1 MITEEKK
8 DTTKGI
14 LNKTVRLLGMRKL
27 NTTLRSAVDDEDEDL
42 TQTSFS
48 QGSLSTKKD
57 INMQM
62 QTTTSILSSY
72 EVPQYMLE
80 TDGTSKT
87 TDTSTGH
94 GIGVPVKRPTKN
106 GKVTTHK
113 LFISRDKRTILLSS
127 SLGKSEVG
135 GEVKSK
141 SLFRR
146 TSGSIETKN
155 ISKFSKSVDIA
166 NIDRIH
172 RGQFSFKYPIASTS
186 SRSIESTT
194 ALSIIYDNGMKSLDL
209 IVQDV
214 TEYEHVIKTINELME
229 QYDIARYKVHPDVL
243 LAENVWLMQDKNL
256 NEKASTSD
264 ICDMLH
270 ILSISMSKKEVTSVL
285 KNYCDVQLGGKHS
298 SLTLFQTAGF
308 LSYLRKT
315 IQGRKSDPL
324 ARVMKKIAGMGTVSV
339 TDTSFSTEVNNERT
353 GISTSSQDDTTNVT
367 SQQNIVTAE
376 ALQKFLR
383 FKQKEK
389 KTTLSQAKALCLTYN
404 KLANEK
410 DPISEYMTKDA
421 LKIFLMNE
429 ENDIFNPM
437 QTRIG
442 RCDMTQPLSHYWIN
456 TSNNTYSGGVDAEDR
471 KNILRKSNNKGLQ
484 FLHALYRGCRA
495 IEVDVW
501 DGGNAFQREPVVCQS
516 LDVIAKD
523 PDQVTLFVDVLAAI
537 RSYLLSHKDAF
548 PIILGIE
555 NHCSVPYQNVM
566 GSHIF
571 HVLDDMVHIP
581 KGFVGVLPSPESLK
595 GKVVIRSKR
604 PDAIG
609 ENPATL
615 FDDYDADNDFTTDQA
630 AEIQNEVMSEPE
642 FDAEK
647 HGLQA
652 GSLDVLSFISTAPE
666 PVELS
671 AKEIVSRAA
680 MDAEKNKR
688 SAELA
693 ESHAFECNVKASQAE
708 KNVGSLLDR
717 LGITVD
723 QLDIIDK
730 QRNTTEQASDELK
743 IHTMVKG
750 LFKKAK
756 EDYEANYDAD
766 PSYYEALDTGVQV
779 SQSMAEGDEGVEVED
794 FFSNE
799 VGVAK
804 KRYASAQAEANVA
817 GNAASL
823 ALVNLQESI
832 LEVSEACE
840 KLQEAQRYITDDHD
854 AAKGAA
860 NDARTNRE
868 YANTAAQRQ
877 ITVKELLRTRKEA
890 LQNAESVASTA
901 AAESKISQARGK
913 EAQARASK
921 AQEIAETE
929 RNYAEMETKKEEDME
944 AKAATLHR
952 RYMSTLGT
960 EKVSRG
966 RIDKI
971 SHSIKNIERRIRE
984 IENSPV
990 FREDKQEWLRRRLD
1004 NGANTTPTSKVL
1016 IKHKQLTEERRA
1028 LNDVLQDAI
1037 DSSDVNTR
1045 NNVQQDFDEATVQ
1058 ARKQSGIAAIAR
1070 KQADK
1075 SVAISERLAEQAEE
1089 EADAANLRM
1098 IASEKAEIF
1107 VHRCEAEY
1115 ESTIEQFNEAN
1126 RAAKETDDMAMDSQ
1140 IKADKLGNIAARN
1153 TMDEEKILQQKEIA
1167 ERRAREKFEAAE
1179 KVKVRLDG
1187 RLAEAKRALD
1197 RSTEIFTLAKDEI
1210 AAETYRTNAAKHA
1223 EKNAAIARAQ
1233 GVMLRNKA
1241 NEAEEKSREAHN
1253 KYAEASAV
1261 LANALD
1267 YKKKKD
1273 KIKPLSLNLAKLI
1286 LITSTK
1292 YKYWEKSL
1300 ALPYMH
1306 LHNIC
1311 EGLMVFLS
1319 ERGPTE
1325 WFKWVE
1331 FNKKHLTRTFP
1342 SMAYRQ
1348 VSSNYNPMIPW
1359 AMGCQ
1364 LVAMNIQ
1371 SSSGMTLLVDGRFRE
1386 NGSTGYVLKPQ
1397 RLLEKKV
1404 YMDEVEKES
1413 PKTLRLRVIS
1423 GQNLPKPDCARKKSP
1438 IVCPRVKVIVY
1449 DGIPG
1454 KGSVQHTTKVV
1465 DKNGFNPVWDDE
1477 GATFNIA
1484 SPSVAVVLFSVWDA
1498 DEDTEKDYF
1507 IATSA
1512 IPFTCLRQGF
1522 RNIVLFDANR
1532 SRRGIYGSANLFVE
1546 LSIQ

>member
-1 MITEEKK
+1 
-8 DTTKGI
+8 
-14 LNKTVRLLGMRKL
+14 MRKL
-27 NTTLRSAVDDEDEDL
+27 NPTLRSVVDDEEEDM
-42 TQTSFS
+42 TQPSMS
-48 QGSLSTKKD
+48 QESASVIKRE
-57 INMQM
+57 INMQS
-62 QTTTSILSSY
+62 TTSILSSCK
-72 EVPQYMLE
+72 VPQYMLE
-80 TDGTSKT
+80 TDGTT
-87 TDTSTGH
+87 TASRSSTDVLSTGH
-94 GIGVPVKRPTKN
+94 GIGVPVKRPGAKS
-106 GKVTTHK
+106 GKLTTHK
-113 LFISRDKRTILLSS
+113 LFISRDKRTILLSN
-127 SLGKSEVG
+127 SLGKSDVG

-141 SLFRR
+141 GLFRR
-146 TSGSIETKN
+146 STESIETKK

-166 NIDRIH
+166 DIDRIQ
-172 RGQFSFKYPIASTS
+172 RGQFSFRHPIASTS

-194 ALSIIYDNGMKSLDL
+194 ALSIIYDNGMKSLDF

-214 TEYEHVIKTINELME
+214 TEFEDLIRTINDLIKA
-229 QYDIARYKVHPDVL
+229 YKDACSKVHPDVL
-243 LAENVWLMQDKNL
+243 LAENLWLMQEKQFT
-256 NEKASTSD
+256 EKASVSE
-264 ICDMLH
+264 ICDMLY
-270 ILSISMSKKEVTSVL
+270 ILSLSLSKKEVTSL
-285 KNYCDVQLGGKHS
+285 IKHYCELQLGGKHS
-298 SLTLFQTAGF
+298 SLNLFQTAGF

-315 IQGRKSDPL
+315 TQGRKSDPL
-324 ARVMKKIAGMGTVSV
+324 ARVMKKITGMSTVTV
-339 TDTSFSTEVNNERT
+339 NDTSFSTEINNERT
-353 GISTSSQDDTTNVT
+353 GISTGSNDDTATNVT
-367 SQQNIVTAE
+367 QSHNIISAE

-389 KTTLSQAKALCLTYN
+389 KTTLSQAKAICVTYN
-404 KLANEK
+404 KLAHEK
-410 DPISEYMTKDA
+410 EPTADYMTKDA
-421 LKIFLMNE
+421 LKIFLMHE
-429 ENDIFNPM
+429 ENDIFNPV
-437 QTRIG
+437 QTKVG

-456 TSNNTYSGGVDAEDR
+456 TSNKTFNSGADSEDR

-495 IEVDVW
+495 IEIDVW

-516 LDVIAKD
+516 ADIITKD
-523 PDQVTLFVDVLAAI
+523 PERVTLFVDVLSAI
-537 RSYLLSHKDAF
+537 RSYLLSYKDSY
-548 PIILGIE
+548 PIILSIE

-566 GSHIF
+566 GSHLF

-581 KGFVGVLPSPESLK
+581 KGFVGVLPSPEALK

-615 FDDYDADNDFTTDQA
+615 FDDFDVDNDFTTDQA
-630 AEIQNEVMSEPE
+630 AQIQTEVLSEP
-642 FDAEK
+642 DYDQK
-647 HGLQA
+647 HGVQA
-652 GSLDVLSFISTAPE
+652 GSLDVMSFISSAPE
-666 PVELS
+666 PIELS
-671 AKEIVSRAA
+671 AKEIVLRAE
-680 MDAEKNKR
+680 MDAEKTKR
-688 SAELA
+688 SAELT
-693 ESHAFECNVKASQAE
+693 ETHAFECNVKASQAE
-708 KNVGSLLDR
+708 KNVEALLAR
-717 LGITVD
+717 LGITAD

-730 QRNTTEQASDELK
+730 QRNTSEQASQEYA
-743 IHTMVKG
+743 IHNRVKG

-766 PSYYEALDTGVQV
+766 PSYYEALDTGVHA

-804 KRYASAQAEANVA
+804 KRYAAAQAEANVA

-823 ALVNLQESI
+823 ALVGLQEAI

-840 KLQEAQRYITDDHD
+840 KLQDAQKLITDDHD
-854 AAKGAA
+854 AAKNAA
-860 NDARTNRE
+860 NAARTNRE
-868 YANTAAQRQ
+868 HANTAAQRQ
-877 ITVKELLRTRKEA
+877 ITVRDLLRTRKEA

-901 AAESKISQARGK
+901 LAESKISQSRAK

-921 AQEIAETE
+921 AQEIADTE
-929 RNYAEMETKKEEDME
+929 RNYAEVETKKEEDME
-944 AKAATLHR
+944 AKAASLHR
-952 RYMSTLGT
+952 QYMSTLGT

-971 SHSIKNIERRIRE
+971 THSIKNIERRIKE
-984 IENSPV
+984 IEDSPI
-990 FREDKQEWLRRRLD
+990 FKEDKQEWLRRRLD
-1004 NGANTTPTSKVL
+1004 NGANQTPTSKVL
-1016 IKHKQLTEERRA
+1016 IKHKQLTEERKA

-1037 DSSDVNTR
+1037 ESSDVNTR

-1058 ARKQSGIAAIAR
+1058 ARKQAGIAAIAR

-1075 SVAISERLAEQAEE
+1075 SVAIAERLAEQAEE
-1089 EADAANLRM
+1089 ETEAANLRM
-1098 IASEKAEIF
+1098 IACEKAEIF
-1107 VHRCEAEY
+1107 VRRCEAEY

-1126 RAAKETDDMAMDSQ
+1126 RAAKETEDLAMDSQ
-1140 IKADKLGNIAARN
+1140 QKADKLAKISARN
-1153 TMDEEKILQQKEIA
+1153 TVDEEKILQQKEIA

-1223 EKNAAIARAQ
+1223 EKNAAVARSQA
-1233 GVMLRNKA
+1233 VLLRKKA
-1241 NEAEEKSREAHN
+1241 DEAEEKSREAQNAH
-1253 KYAEASAV
+1253 AEAAAV

-1286 LITSTK
+1286 LISSTK
-1292 YKYWEKSL
+1292 FKYWEKSL
-1300 ALPYMH
+1300 ALPYLH
-1306 LHNIC
+1306 SHNIC

-1348 VSSNYNPMIPW
+1348 SSSNYNPMIPW

-1364 LVAMNIQ
+1364 LVGMNIQ

-1404 YMDEVEKES
+1404 YSDEVEKES

-1438 IVCPRVKVIVY
+1438 IVSPRVKVIVY

-1477 GATFNIA
+1477 GATFNVA

-1507 IATSA
+1507 IAASA
-1512 IPFTCLRQGF
+1512 VPFTCLRQGF

-1532 SRRGIYGSANLFVE
+1532 SRRGLYGTANLFVE